1 MITILLVSFA
11 GLLLIGVPIAA
22 AMALSSALAFLV
34 NGTVPLLV
42 VVQSIYSGMDSSL
55 LLAVPLF
62 ILAGSLMEVGGI
74 TRRIVGFANALVG
87 HLRGGIG
94 QATVIAEIF
103 FSEISGSTT
112 ADVSALGAVM
122 TPALVRA
129 KYGRG
134 RAVAIVCASA
144 AMGILV
150 PPSIAMLVLASISN
164 LSVAALFMAGF
175 LPAFTMALLIMI
187 LIYFQAK
194 RDDIPVQGN
203 FSSVKLGR
211 AFLDALIALGMPAI
225 IFGGILGGIFTA
237 TEAAAVA
244 VFYGLVVGV
253 FIYRE
258 IKPRDLFGIFVNSA
272 VLTATVGFI
281 VGAASIFAFA
291 LASEQAPRMIGDS
304 ILALSRNPAF
314 FMAMSIALF
323 LLIGIILEGLPAV
336 IVLYPILQPIA
347 AKLGIDPLHY
357 AVVATATIGMG
368 IFVPPL
374 GIGFLIACGIGKIS
388 PSQAVRPLIPYLI
401 VLGVGILVIAFVPWI
416 TLSVPRAMGLY

>member
-1 MITILLVSFA
+1 
-11 GLLLIGVPIAA
+11 
-22 AMALSSALAFLV
+22 
-34 NGTVPLLV
+34 
-42 VVQSIYSGMDSSL
+42 
-55 LLAVPLF
+55 
-62 ILAGSLMEVGGI
+62 MEVGGI
-74 TRRIVGFANALVG
+74 TRRIVAFANALVG

-94 QATVIAEIF
+94 QVTVIAEIL

-112 ADVSALGAVM
+112 ADVTALGSVM

-194 RDDIPVQGN
+194 RENIPIQGN
-203 FSSVKLGR
+203 FSGAELWRSFV
-211 AFLDALIALGMPAI
+211 DALIALGMPVI

-237 TEAAAVA
+237 TESAAVA
-244 VFYGLVVGV
+244 VFYGLIVGV

-272 VLTATVGFI
+272 LLTATVGFI

-291 LASEQAPRMIGDS
+291 LASEQAPRVLSDA
-304 ILALSRNPAF
+304 ILTLSKNPAF

-401 VLGVGILVIAFVPWI
+401 VLGIGILVIAFVPWI

>member
-1 MITILLVSFA
+1 MITTLLVSF
-11 GLLLIGVPIAA
+11 GVLLLIGVPIAA

-34 NGTVPLLV
+34 NGSVPLLV

-74 TRRIVGFANALVG
+74 TRRIVAFANALVG

-94 QATVIAEIF
+94 QVTVIAEIL

-112 ADVSALGAVM
+112 ADVTALGSVM

-144 AMGILV
+144 SMGILV

-194 RDDIPVQGN
+194 RENIPIQGN
-203 FSSVKLGR
+203 FSGTELWRSFV
-211 AFLDALIALGMPAI
+211 DALIALGMPAI

-237 TEAAAVA
+237 TEAASVA
-244 VFYGLVVGV
+244 VFYGLIVGV

-272 VLTATVGFI
+272 LLTATVGFI
-281 VGAASIFAFA
+281 VGAASIFAFV
-291 LASEQAPRMIGDS
+291 LASEQAPRVLGDA
-304 ILALSRNPAF
+304 ILTLSQNPAF

-401 VLGVGILVIAFVPWI
+401 VLGIGILVIAFVPWI